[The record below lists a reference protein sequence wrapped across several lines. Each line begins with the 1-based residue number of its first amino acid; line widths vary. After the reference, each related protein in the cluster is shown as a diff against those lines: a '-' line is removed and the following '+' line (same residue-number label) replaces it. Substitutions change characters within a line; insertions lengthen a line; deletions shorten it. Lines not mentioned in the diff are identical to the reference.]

1 MPMDNKENTGFPM
14 GFWHHFVLGKDQ
26 FQGLERPE
34 LLDKIVEG
42 HKRYFET
49 IEPDMMKLM
58 NEGFMGISAGY
69 EQQPGDRGGS
79 SCHQEHRPDHPWITE
94 QVKHVRR
101 LVDLFGDKV
110 MTFYNVFAPLQV
122 IRIRLDFYDLKYDRF
137 VYLAEHF
144 PEELHKAGM
153 EIQKDITTLVSK
165 LLTETKLDGIYYCVQ
180 NIQSKMYDR
189 ETYDRLIRRRKL
201 ACWRPQIS

>member
-1 MPMDNKENTGFPM
+1 
-14 GFWHHFVLGKDQ
+14 
-26 FQGLERPE
+26 
-34 LLDKIVEG
+34 
-42 HKRYFET
+42 
-49 IEPDMMKLM
+49 
-58 NEGFMGISAGY
+58 
-69 EQQPGDRGGS
+69 
-79 SCHQEHRPDHPWITE
+79 
-94 QVKHVRR
+94 
-101 LVDLFGDKV
+101 

-189 ETYDRLIRRRKL
+189 ETYDRLIRPTENWRAGDRK
-201 ACWRPQIS
+201 